1 MFYKAVYMFP
11 DVHMWEF
18 HGALYTRVASLVLL
32 SIASTWT
39 VQFLIFANWYFENL
53 FFSSLPY

>member
-1 MFYKAVYMFP
+1 MFP
-11 DVHMWEF
+11 EVHMWEF

-39 VQFLIFANWYFENL
+39 VQCLIVANWYFENL
-53 FFSSLPY
+53 LFSSLTY